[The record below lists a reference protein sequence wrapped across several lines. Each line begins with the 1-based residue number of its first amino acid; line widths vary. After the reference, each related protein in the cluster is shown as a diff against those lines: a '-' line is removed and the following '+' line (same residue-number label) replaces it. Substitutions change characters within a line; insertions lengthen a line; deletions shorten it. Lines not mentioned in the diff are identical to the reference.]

1 MNTKCFLKWAVM
13 LLLVVF
19 GTIYLAS
26 AILISERIAGA
37 FDFRASQKRSFRIVE
52 TPRDSKKTAATTAS
66 QNPKGESPDNGAK
79 GDNVEDKSPK
89 RTEAATAS
97 QNSKGDSLDNGA
109 KDDNLEDSSPKRAAA
124 KDKNGESPD
133 NGAKG
138 DNVEDKSPKRVEA
151 KDKTGVVFTVVP
163 EEPQNTGRW
172 ILRLVPNAVGSV
184 VFVFLVAL
192 PFGLLHYFLVRPLRN
207 IPIVSPELIRNLDAD
222 DTQTREDSG
231 VAIALAML
239 ASGSVKDAERES
251 LTHSIERP
259 SNIAEDV
266 RGALAAREVAAKAK
280 AVQIATMAGLTMA
293 ASSSAVGDGLGM
305 FFWKSKLVYETFRI
319 YGFRPDARTT
329 VSIWA
334 HVVFASLLAASVE
347 ELCELFDVS
356 ELVGGFGT
364 RAIQGTVGAA
374 VVLKGGQLTRA
385 YLTRGISSE
394 SRRRALAEFRN
405 SAKDDLASVA
415 SSVGESLTKIGFK
428 AFSA

>member
-1 MNTKCFLKWAVM
+1 M
-13 LLLVVF
+13 
-19 GTIYLAS
+19 
-26 AILISERIAGA
+26 
-37 FDFRASQKRSFRIVE
+37 
-52 TPRDSKKTAATTAS
+52 
-66 QNPKGESPDNGAK
+66 
-79 GDNVEDKSPK
+79 
-89 RTEAATAS
+89 
-97 QNSKGDSLDNGA
+97 
-109 KDDNLEDSSPKRAAA
+109 
-124 KDKNGESPD
+124 
-133 NGAKG
+133 
-138 DNVEDKSPKRVEA
+138 
-151 KDKTGVVFTVVP
+151 
-163 EEPQNTGRW
+163 
-172 ILRLVPNAVGSV
+172 
-184 VFVFLVAL
+184 
-192 PFGLLHYFLVRPLRN
+192 RPLRN

>member
-1 MNTKCFLKWAVM
+1 MDVKQFLKWAVT

-52 TPRDSKKTAATTAS
+52 TPRDSKKTEATTAS
-66 QNPKGESPDNGAK
+66 QNPKGDSLDNGAK
-79 GDNVEDKSPK
+79 GDNAVKESPK
-89 RTEAATAS
+89 GAGATTVPQS
-97 QNSKGDSLDNGA
+97 PNGDSSNNG
-109 KDDNLEDSSPKRAAA
+109 D
-124 KDKNGESPD
+124 
-133 NGAKG
+133 KG
-138 DNVEDKSPKRVEA
+138 DNAVKESLQRVEV
-151 KDKTGVVFTVVP
+151 KDKTGVIFTAVP
-163 EEPQNTGRW
+163 EETQNVGRW
-172 ILRLVPNAVGSV
+172 ILRLVPNAVGFV

-192 PFGLLHYFLVRPLRN
+192 PVGLLHYFLVRPLRN
-207 IPIVSPELIRNLDAD
+207 IPIVSPQLIRNLDAD
-222 DTQTREDSG
+222 DSQTREDSG

-239 ASGSVKDAERES
+239 ASGSVKDAERKS
-251 LTHSIERP
+251 LTSSIERP

-293 ASSSAVGDGLGM
+293 ASSSVVGDGLGM

-356 ELVGGFGT
+356 ELVGGIGT

>member
-1 MNTKCFLKWAVM
+1 M
-13 LLLVVF
+13 
-19 GTIYLAS
+19 
-26 AILISERIAGA
+26 
-37 FDFRASQKRSFRIVE
+37 
-52 TPRDSKKTAATTAS
+52 
-66 QNPKGESPDNGAK
+66 
-79 GDNVEDKSPK
+79 
-89 RTEAATAS
+89 
-97 QNSKGDSLDNGA
+97 
-109 KDDNLEDSSPKRAAA
+109 
-124 KDKNGESPD
+124 
-133 NGAKG
+133 
-138 DNVEDKSPKRVEA
+138 
-151 KDKTGVVFTVVP
+151 
-163 EEPQNTGRW
+163 
-172 ILRLVPNAVGSV
+172 

-192 PFGLLHYFLVRPLRN
+192 PVGLLHYFLVRPLRN
-207 IPIVSPELIRNLDAD
+207 IPIVSPQLIRNLDAD
-222 DTQTREDSG
+222 DSQTREDSG

-239 ASGSVKDAERES
+239 ASGSVKDAERKS
-251 LTHSIERP
+251 LTSSIERP

-293 ASSSAVGDGLGM
+293 ASSSVVGDGLGM

-356 ELVGGFGT
+356 ELVGGIGT